1 MAIQVFD
8 EFLKEFEQP
17 ITQFVSNA
25 VQNVSSYVDAPL
37 RVAVM
42 LYVVIYGIA
51 VMRGAIQEPILD
63 FAWRSI
69 RIVAVLLLATN
80 AASYQQYVTGVFFD
94 SLPKEISSAI
104 AGGGLDMKSG
114 QPFDQMLNKGVE
126 VATRIYEQAGI
137 TNIAPAL
144 IAAILLVFTAVSG
157 FLQFA
162 IMLYAKVGLALVLA
176 LGPIFISLMLFEA
189 TRTFGEAWTRQ
200 LANFVILHVL
210 VVALIG
216 LMLTTVGHFVD
227 KYGAN
232 ATTGGQLIVG
242 AVAISAVLGLAAYIA
257 LQLPEIAGA
266 LAGGGASLAAHMLNR
281 WMAATA
287 TTATLGTTI
296 GAYAGAHVV
305 ATRSFQALQRRRRG
319 GSIRHVPAE

>member
-8 EFLKEFEQP
+8 EFLKEFEQS
-17 ITQFVSNA
+17 ITQFVSDA

-63 FAWRSI
+63 FAWRTI
-69 RIVAVLLLATN
+69 RIVSVILLATN
-80 AASYQQYVTGVFFD
+80 TTSYQQYVTGLFFD
-94 SLPKEISSAI
+94 ALPKEIGGAI
-104 AGGGLDMKSG
+104 AGSGLDMKSG
-114 QPFDQMLNKGVE
+114 QPFDQLLNKGVE
-126 VATRIYEQAGI
+126 VATKIYEEAGI
-137 TNIAPAL
+137 TNVAPAL
-144 IAAILLVFTAVSG
+144 IAAILLVFTAASG

-176 LGPIFISLMLFEA
+176 LGPIFIALMLFEA

-232 ATTGGQLIVG
+232 ATGGQLIVG
-242 AVAISAVLGLAAYIA
+242 AVAISAVLGLAAFIA

-281 WMAATA
+281 SMAAYA
-287 TTATLGTTI
+287 TTAALGATA
-296 GAYAGAHVV
+296 GAYAGAQI
-305 ATRSFQALQRRRRG
+305 AAARTSQTLRRRRAG
-319 GSIRHVPAE
+319 GSIRRVPAE

>member
-8 EFLKEFEQP
+8 EFLKEFEHP

-25 VQNVSSYVDAPL
+25 VQNVSSYVDGPL

-42 LYVVIYGIA
+42 LYLVIYGVA

-69 RIVAVLLLATN
+69 RIVAVILLATN
-80 AASYQQYVTGVFFD
+80 ASSYQQYVTGLFFE
-94 SLPKEISSAI
+94 SLPKEISNAI

-114 QPFDQMLNKGVE
+114 QPFDQLLNKGVE
-126 VATRIYEQAGI
+126 VATQIYEQAGI

-162 IMLYAKVGLALVLA
+162 IMLYAKVGLALILA
-176 LGPIFISLMLFEA
+176 LGPIFIALMLFEA

-216 LMLTTVGHFVD
+216 LMLTTVRHFVD

-232 ATTGGQLIVG
+232 AASAGQLIVG

-257 LQLPEIAGA
+257 LHLPEIAGA

-287 TTATLGTTI
+287 TTATLGATI
-296 GAYAGAHVV
+296 GAYAGAQVA
-305 ATRSFQALQRRRRG
+305 ATRTFRALQGGRRG

>member
-1 MAIQVFD
+1 MSRASF
-8 EFLKEFEQP
+8 
-17 ITQFVSNA
+17 SN
-25 VQNVSSYVDAPL
+25 
-37 RVAVM
+37 
-42 LYVVIYGIA
+42 
-51 VMRGAIQEPILD
+51 
-63 FAWRSI
+63 
-69 RIVAVLLLATN
+69 
-80 AASYQQYVTGVFFD
+80 
-94 SLPKEISSAI
+94 SLPKEISNAI

-114 QPFDQMLNKGVE
+114 QPFDQLLNKGISKSQPK
-126 VATRIYEQAGI
+126 IYDQAGM
-137 TNIAPAL
+137 TDIAPAL

-176 LGPIFISLMLFEA
+176 LGPIFIALMLFEA

-232 ATTGGQLIVG
+232 AATGGQLIVG

-281 WMAATA
+281 WMAAYA
-287 TTATLGTTI
+287 TTATAAATI
-296 GAYAGAHVV
+296 GAYAGARI
-305 ATRSFQALQRRRRG
+305 ATARTLQSAARTKDGRQHPPCSRG
-319 GSIRHVPAE
+319 IARTIISSTWETK

>member
-8 EFLKEFEQP
+8 EFLKEFEQS
-17 ITQFVSNA
+17 ITQFVSDS

-63 FAWRSI
+63 FAWRTI
-69 RIVAVLLLATN
+69 RIVSVILLATN
-80 AASYQQYVTGVFFD
+80 TTSYQQYVTGLFFD
-94 SLPKEISSAI
+94 ALPKEIGGAI
-104 AGGGLDMKSG
+104 AGSGLDMKSG
-114 QPFDQMLNKGVE
+114 QPFDQLLNKGVE
-126 VATRIYEQAGI
+126 VATKIYEEAGI
-137 TNIAPAL
+137 TNVAPAL
-144 IAAILLVFTAVSG
+144 IAAILLVFTAASG

-176 LGPIFISLMLFEA
+176 LGPIFIALMLFEA

-232 ATTGGQLIVG
+232 ATGGQLIVG
-242 AVAISAVLGLAAYIA
+242 AVAISAVLGLAAFIA

-281 WMAATA
+281 SMAAYA
-287 TTATLGTTI
+287 TTAALGATA
-296 GAYAGAHVV
+296 GAYAGAQI
-305 ATRSFQALQRRRRG
+305 AAARTSQTLRRRRAG
-319 GSIRHVPAE
+319 GSIRRVPAE

>member
-69 RIVAVLLLATN
+69 RIVAVILLATN
-80 AASYQQYVTGVFFD
+80 ATSYQQYVTGLFFE
-94 SLPKEISSAI
+94 SLPKEISNAI
-104 AGGGLDMKSG
+104 AGGLDMKSG
-114 QPFDQMLNKGVE
+114 QPFDQLLNKGVE
-126 VATRIYEQAGI
+126 VATQIYEQAGI
-137 TNIAPAL
+137 TNVAPAL

-176 LGPIFISLMLFEA
+176 LGPIFIALMLFEA

-200 LANFVILHVL
+200 LANFVVLHVL

-232 ATTGGQLIVG
+232 AATGGQLIVG

-287 TTATLGTTI
+287 TTATLGATI
-296 GAYAGAHVV
+296 GAYAGAHVA
-305 ATRSFQALQRRRRG
+305 ATRTVQALQRRRRG

>member
-25 VQNVSSYVDAPL
+25 VQNVSSYVDGPL
-37 RVAVM
+37 QVAVM
-42 LYVVIYGIA
+42 LYIVVYGVA

-69 RIVAVLLLATN
+69 RIVGVILLATN
-80 AASYQQYVTGVFFD
+80 AASYQQYVTGLFFE
-94 SLPKEISSAI
+94 SLPKEISNAI

-114 QPFDQMLNKGVE
+114 QPFDQLLNKGVE
-126 VATRIYEQAGI
+126 VATQIYEQAGI

-176 LGPIFISLMLFEA
+176 LGPIFIALMLFEA

-287 TTATLGTTI
+287 TTATLGATI
-296 GAYAGAHVV
+296 GAYAGAHVA
-305 ATRSFQALQRRRRG
+305 ATRTIQGLQRRRRG

>member
-8 EFLKEFEQP
+8 EFLKEFEHP

-25 VQNVSSYVDAPL
+25 VQNVSSYVDGPL

-42 LYVVIYGIA
+42 LYLVIYGVA

-69 RIVAVLLLATN
+69 RIVAVILLATN
-80 AASYQQYVTGVFFD
+80 ASSYQQYVTGLFFE
-94 SLPKEISSAI
+94 SLPKEISNAI

-114 QPFDQMLNKGVE
+114 QPFDQLLNKGVE
-126 VATRIYEQAGI
+126 VATQIYEQAGI

-162 IMLYAKVGLALVLA
+162 IMLYAKVGLALILA
-176 LGPIFISLMLFEA
+176 LGPIFIALMLFEA

-216 LMLTTVGHFVD
+216 LMLTTVRHFVD

-232 ATTGGQLIVG
+232 AASAGQLIVG

-287 TTATLGTTI
+287 TTATLGATI
-296 GAYAGAHVV
+296 GAYAGAQVA
-305 ATRSFQALQRRRRG
+305 ATRTFRALQGGRRG

>member
-1 MAIQVFD
+1 MAVAVFD
-8 EFLKEFEQP
+8 EFLKEFELP
-17 ITQFVSNA
+17 ITEFVSNS
-25 VQNVSSYVDAPL
+25 VQSLASYIDAPL
-37 RVAVM
+37 RIAVI
-42 LYVVIYGIA
+42 LYVAIYGIA

-63 FAWRSI
+63 FAWRAI
-69 RIVAVLLLATN
+69 RIVTVILLATN
-80 AASYQQYVTGVFFD
+80 AGSYQQYVKALFFD
-94 SLPKEISSAI
+94 SLPREISGAI
-104 AGGGLDMKSG
+104 SGSGLDMKSG
-114 QPFDQMLNKGVE
+114 QPFDQLLIKGIS
-126 VATRIYEQAGI
+126 VAQKIYDQAGL
-137 TNIAPAL
+137 TDVVPAL
-144 IAAILLVFTAVSG
+144 IAAILLVFTAASG

-176 LGPIFISLMLFEA
+176 LGPIFIALMLFEA

-232 ATTGGQLIVG
+232 ATGGQLIVG

-281 WMAATA
+281 TMASYA
-287 TTATLGTTI
+287 TTGTLGAAA
-296 GAYAGAHVV
+296 GAYAGAQI
-305 ATRSFQALQRRRRG
+305 ATARTSQTLRRRRAG

>member
-42 LYVVIYGIA
+42 LYVVIYGVAI
-51 VMRGAIQEPILD
+51 MRGAIQEPILD

-69 RIVAVLLLATN
+69 RIVAVIMLATN
-80 AASYQQYVTGVFFD
+80 AASYQQYVTGLFFE
-94 SLPKEISSAI
+94 SLPREISNAI
-104 AGGGLDMKSG
+104 AGSGLDMKSG
-114 QPFDQMLNKGVE
+114 QPFDQLLNKGVE
-126 VATRIYEQAGI
+126 VATSIYEQAGI

-176 LGPIFISLMLFEA
+176 LGPIFIALMLFEA

-232 ATTGGQLIVG
+232 AASAGQLMVG

-287 TTATLGTTI
+287 TTATLGATI
-296 GAYAGAHVV
+296 GAYAGAHVA
-305 ATRSFQALQRRRRG
+305 ATRTIQGLQRRRRG

>member
-42 LYVVIYGIA
+42 LYVVIYGVA

-69 RIVAVLLLATN
+69 RIVAVILLATN
-80 AASYQQYVTGVFFD
+80 AASYQQYVTGLFFE
-94 SLPKEISSAI
+94 SLPKEISNAI

-114 QPFDQMLNKGVE
+114 QPFDQLLSKGVE
-126 VATRIYEQAGI
+126 VATQIYEQAGI

-176 LGPIFISLMLFEA
+176 LGPIFIALMLFEA

-200 LANFVILHVL
+200 LANFVIQHVL

-232 ATTGGQLIVG
+232 AATGGQLIVG

-287 TTATLGTTI
+287 TTATLGATI
-296 GAYAGAHVV
+296 GAYAGAHVA
-305 ATRSFQALQRRRRG
+305 ATRSLQALQRRRRG
-319 GSIRHVPAE
+319 GGIRHVPAE

>member
-1 MAIQVFD
+1 MAIAVFD

-17 ITQFVSNA
+17 ITQFVSNS
-25 VQNVSSYVDAPL
+25 VQNLTSYVDAPL

-42 LYVVIYGIA
+42 LYVAIYGIA

-63 FAWRSI
+63 FAWRTI
-69 RIVAVLLLATN
+69 RIVTVILLATN
-80 AASYQQYVTGVFFD
+80 AASYQQYVTGLFFD
-94 SLPKEISSAI
+94 SLPKEISNAI
-104 AGGGLDMKSG
+104 AGSGLDMKSG
-114 QPFDQMLNKGVE
+114 QPFDQLLTKGIA
-126 VATRIYEQAGI
+126 VAQQIYDQAGLTDI
-137 TNIAPAL
+137 VPAL
-144 IAAILLVFTAVSG
+144 VAAILLVFTAVSG

-176 LGPIFISLMLFEA
+176 LGPIFIALMLFEA

-232 ATTGGQLIVG
+232 AATGGQLIVG

-281 WMAATA
+281 WTAATA
-287 TTATLGTTI
+287 TTATLGATI
-296 GAYAGAHVV
+296 GAYAGAHIA
-305 ATRSFQALQRRRRG
+305 ATRTFRALRGRRAG
-319 GSIRHVPAE
+319 GSIRRVPAE

>member
-1 MAIQVFD
+1 MAIAVFD

-17 ITQFVSNA
+17 ITQFVSNS
-25 VQNVSSYVDAPL
+25 VQNLTSYVDAPL

-42 LYVVIYGIA
+42 LYIVIYGIA

-63 FAWRSI
+63 FAWRAI
-69 RIVAVLLLATN
+69 RIVTVILLATN
-80 AASYQQYVTGVFFD
+80 AASYQQYVTALFFD
-94 SLPKEISSAI
+94 SLPREISGAI

-114 QPFDQMLNKGVE
+114 QPFDQLLTKGIS
-126 VATRIYEQAGI
+126 VAQKIYDQAGLTDI
-137 TNIAPAL
+137 VPAL
-144 IAAILLVFTAVSG
+144 VAAILLVFTAVSG

-176 LGPIFISLMLFEA
+176 LGPIFIALMLFEA

-281 WMAATA
+281 WMAAYA
-287 TTATLGTTI
+287 TTATAAATI
-296 GAYAGAHVV
+296 GAYAGASI
-305 ATRSFQALQRRRRG
+305 ATARTLRALRGRRAG
-319 GSIRHVPAE
+319 GGIRHVPAE

>member
-25 VQNVSSYVDAPL
+25 VQNVSSYVHAPL

-63 FAWRSI
+63 FAWRTI
-69 RIVAVLLLATN
+69 RIVTVILLATN
-80 AASYQQYVTGVFFD
+80 AASYQQYVTGLFFD
-94 SLPKEISSAI
+94 SLPKEISNAI

-114 QPFDQMLNKGVE
+114 QPFDQLLNKGVE
-126 VATRIYEQAGI
+126 VATKIYEQAGI

-144 IAAILLVFTAVSG
+144 IAAILLVFTAISG

-176 LGPIFISLMLFEA
+176 LGPIFIALMLFEA

-232 ATTGGQLIVG
+232 ATSGGQLIVG

-287 TTATLGTTI
+287 TTATLGATI
-296 GAYAGAHVV
+296 GAYAGAQIA
-305 ATRSFQALQRRRRG
+305 ATRTFRALRGRRTG
-319 GSIRHVPAE
+319 GGIHHVPAE

>member
-1 MAIQVFD
+1 MAVAVFD

-17 ITQFVSNA
+17 ITQFVSNS
-25 VQNVSSYVDAPL
+25 VENLTSWVDGPL

-42 LYVVIYGIA
+42 LYIVIYGVA

-63 FAWRSI
+63 FAWRTI
-69 RIVAVLLLATN
+69 RIITVILLATN
-80 AASYQQYVTGVFFD
+80 AASYQQYITGLFFEA
-94 SLPKEISSAI
+94 LPKEISATI

-114 QPFDQMLNKGVE
+114 QPFDQLLTKGIS
-126 VATRIYEQAGI
+126 VAQKIYDQAGLTDI
-137 TNIAPAL
+137 VPAL
-144 IAAILLVFTAVSG
+144 VAAILLVFTAVSG

-176 LGPIFISLMLFEA
+176 LGPIFIALMLFEA

-210 VVALIG
+210 VVALIE

-232 ATTGGQLIVG
+232 AATGGQLIVG
-242 AVAISAVLGLAAYIA
+242 AVAISAVLGLSAYIA

-281 WMAATA
+281 WMAAYA
-287 TTATLGTTI
+287 TTATAAATI
-296 GAYAGAHVV
+296 GAYAGARM
-305 ATRSFQALQRRRRG
+305 ATARSLQTLRGRRTG
-319 GSIRHVPAE
+319 GGIRHVPAE

>member
-8 EFLKEFEQP
+8 EFLKDFEQP

-42 LYVVIYGIA
+42 LYIVIYGVA

-69 RIVAVLLLATN
+69 RIVAVILLATN
-80 AASYQQYVTGVFFD
+80 AAAYQQYVTGVFFE
-94 SLPKEISSAI
+94 SLPKEISNAI
-104 AGGGLDMKSG
+104 AGSGLDMKSG
-114 QPFDQMLNKGVE
+114 QPFDQLLNKGVE
-126 VATRIYEQAGI
+126 VATQIYEQAGI

-144 IAAILLVFTAVSG
+144 IAAILLVFTAISG

-176 LGPIFISLMLFEA
+176 LGPIFIALMLFEA

-232 ATTGGQLIVG
+232 AASAGQSMVG

-287 TTATLGTTI
+287 TTATLGATI
-296 GAYAGAHVV
+296 GAYAGGHVA
-305 ATRSFQALQRRRRG
+305 ATRTIQGLQRRRRG